1 MLHCVSQSVYYIF
14 QETTILIHEKV
25 GKCSIYF
32 FSDAFQKG
40 LQILEELQVPFD
52 LGINHTI
59 LKHVPKL
66 AKKFPDL
73 KMVIDH
79 LAKPEV
85 PKGEES
91 LRAFKNEISEVAKFP
106 NIFMKLSGL
115 VVLLGYMVEE
125 PWTSEM
131 FQPYV
136 EHCIKEFGSKR

>member
-1 MLHCVSQSVYYIF
+1 M
-14 QETTILIHEKV
+14 
-25 GKCSIYF
+25 
-32 FSDAFQKG
+32 
-40 LQILEELQVPFD
+40 PFD

-59 LKHVPKL
+59 LKHVSKL

-91 LRAFKNEISEVAKFP
+91 LRVFKNEISELAKFP
-106 NIFMKLSGL
+106 NVFMKLSGL

-136 EHCIKEFGSKR
+136 EHCITEFGSKR